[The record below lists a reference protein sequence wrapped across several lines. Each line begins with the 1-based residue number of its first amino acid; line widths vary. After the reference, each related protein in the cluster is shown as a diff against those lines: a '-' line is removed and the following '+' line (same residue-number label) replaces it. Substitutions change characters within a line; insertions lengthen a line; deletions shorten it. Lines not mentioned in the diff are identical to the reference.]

1 MGVGV
6 FVEKRE
12 RKQKHSIRL
21 YAVDITK
28 TYNDICVYKHNKKL
42 LHGLTK
48 SSKVK

>member
-21 YAVDITK
+21 YAVDITM
-28 TYNDICVYKHNKKL
+28 TYNVVLFTRIIIEL
-42 LHGLTK
+42 LHGLRQN
-48 SSKVK
+48 SSEN